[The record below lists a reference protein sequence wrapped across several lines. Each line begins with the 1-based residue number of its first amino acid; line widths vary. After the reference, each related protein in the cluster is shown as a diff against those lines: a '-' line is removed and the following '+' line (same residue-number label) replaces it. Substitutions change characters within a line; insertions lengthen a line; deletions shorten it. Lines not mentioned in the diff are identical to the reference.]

1 MQVTTTSY
9 TIAEYCQQMLE
20 KNVTVNR
27 EYQRSSKVWPA
38 AARSYLIDTILS
50 GFPIPKL
57 SLYQKT
63 DLRTRRTIK
72 EIVDGQQRSN
82 AILDF
87 FNDDLR
93 ITGKHRFSGSRF
105 SNLQEEDQHRFLE
118 YALSCD
124 IFVGATDPEV
134 RQVFQRMNSYQVL
147 LNKQEQRHAIYQ
159 GEFKWFVVE
168 MTERYAQ
175 LLKEIGVFSE
185 RDLIRMA
192 DAALITEIIYG
203 TNRGIESAS
212 DPKLDSFY
220 RDHEEALDH
229 ISNSGLLDALFSDLL
244 RYPQLHNGP
253 LMKSY
258 QFYSLMLAFAHVNH
272 GPIEVLSGLVPIEGE
287 ADVDGERSLYRLSE
301 LASALESPE
310 REPQL
315 LQFVNAST
323 KGTNRITQ
331 RETRFKFMCA
341 ALMDSEYPHEA
352 DA

>member
-1 MQVTTTSY
+1 
-9 TIAEYCQQMLE
+9 
-20 KNVTVNR
+20 VNR

-50 GFPIPKL
+50 GYPIPKL

-63 DLRTRRTIK
+63 DLRTRKTIK

-105 SNLQEEDQHRFLE
+105 SNLQEDDQHRFLE

-134 RQVFQRMNSYQVL
+134 RQVFQRMNSYQAL

-168 MTERYAQ
+168 MSEKYAQ

-185 RDLIRMA
+185 RDLIRMS
-192 DAALITEIIYG
+192 DAALITEIVYAI
-203 TNRGIESAS
+203 NHGIESAS

-220 RDHEEALDH
+220 REHEEALDV
-229 ISNSGLLDALFSDLL
+229 ISSSGLLDGLFEDLL
-244 RYPQLHNGP
+244 KYPQLHNGP

-258 QFYSLMLAFAHVNH
+258 QFYSLMLAFAHVKH
-272 GPIEVLSGLVPIEGE
+272 GPIDIFKDLVPIQRGVN
-287 ADVDGERSLYRLSE
+287 VDQERSLYRLSE

-310 REPQL
+310 REPHL
-315 LQFVNAST
+315 LEFVNAST

-341 ALMDSEYPHEA
+341 ALMDADYPHEA
-352 DA
+352 NT